1 MSTIYDFH
9 PTSSTNIHSNFNI
22 QRFFVQQCD
31 AVSEKISVY
40 NLAGEFINFWRM
52 IIANQK
58 YKLAVAA

>member
-31 AVSEKISVY
+31 AVSEKISAY
-40 NLAGEFINFWRM
+40 NLAGEF
-52 IIANQK
+52 ANWG
-58 YKLAVAA
+58 